1 MSGCLERIRVPD
13 MEWFREG
20 NRRNLVASVVSGVL
34 FFFGWWLAIDAA
46 AVYTA
51 KSEEG
56 YKTDL
61 KDVFHICGVFAT
73 ISMFMI
79 NGVSSAAL
87 ESPDSYTDGCLGTN
101 GARIWFFFGCLMG
114 FGSLIGASY
123 ILFGEYVTQHENAT
137 FKPTYTYPGV
147 AIFLQNLFIFMASLI
162 FKFGRSEE
170 QMGLGF

>member
-1 MSGCLERIRVPD
+1 MIFYV
-13 MEWFREG
+13 FQ
-20 NRRNLVASVVSGVL
+20 

-46 AVYTA
+46 AVYTETD
-51 KSEEG
+51 KDG
-56 YKTDL
+56 YKTEL

-123 ILFGEYVTQHENAT
+123 ILFGEYVAPRKKTLKYFYST
-137 FKPTYTYPGV
+137 FNYLGILILAQNYSRV
-147 AIFLQNLFIFMASLI
+147 A
-162 FKFGRSEE
+162 
-170 QMGLGF
+170 

>member
-1 MSGCLERIRVPD
+1 MAGCLERIRIPD
-13 MEWFREG
+13 MEWLQVG

-46 AVYTA
+46 AVYPQ
-51 KSEEG
+51 
-56 YKTDL
+56 KTEL

-73 ISMFMI
+73 ISMFMV
-79 NGVSSAAL
+79 NGVSSATL
-87 ESPDSYTDGCLGTN
+87 ESPDSYTEGCLGVN

-123 ILFGEYVTQHENAT
+123 ILFGEYVAPPEKSE
-137 FKPTYTYPGV
+137 FKPGSTYPGV

-170 QMGLGF
+170 QSGF

>member
-1 MSGCLERIRVPD
+1 MIFHFLQ
-13 MEWFREG
+13 
-20 NRRNLVASVVSGVL
+20 

-46 AVYTA
+46 AVYTGA
-51 KSEEG
+51 DKDG
-56 YKTDL
+56 TKTEL

-123 ILFGEYVTQHENAT
+123 ILFGEYVAPRKKTLKYFYST
-137 FKPTYTYPGV
+137 FNYLGILILAQNYSRV
-147 AIFLQNLFIFMASLI
+147 A
-162 FKFGRSEE
+162 
-170 QMGLGF
+170 

>member
-1 MSGCLERIRVPD
+1 MFLQ
-13 MEWFREG
+13 
-20 NRRNLVASVVSGVL
+20 

-123 ILFGEYVTQHENAT
+123 ILFGEYVTQRKKTFIQLSTILIHTKSNSCLILVLTRNYLRSGYILGHNAQNY
-137 FKPTYTYPGV
+137 FGPT
-147 AIFLQNLFIFMASLI
+147 
-162 FKFGRSEE
+162 
-170 QMGLGF
+170 LGGY

>member
-1 MSGCLERIRVPD
+1 MKKINSKLIRT
-13 MEWFREG
+13 
-20 NRRNLVASVVSGVL
+20 LIILHVL
-34 FFFGWWLAIDAA
+34 QFFFGWWLAIDAA
-46 AVYTA
+46 AVYTE
-51 KSEEG
+51 KSDEEPNVG
-56 YKTDL
+56 YKRDL

-123 ILFGEYVTQHENAT
+123 ILFGEYVARRKKTLKYFYSTLNYFNSH
-137 FKPTYTYPGV
+137 KK
-147 AIFLQNLFIFMASLI
+147 I
-162 FKFGRSEE
+162 FKI
-170 QMGLGF
+170 

>member
-1 MSGCLERIRVPD
+1 MI
-13 MEWFREG
+13 FH
-20 NRRNLVASVVSGVL
+20 VL
-34 FFFGWWLAIDAA
+34 QFFFGWWLAIDAA

-123 ILFGEYVTQHENAT
+123 ILFGEYVTQRKKT
-137 FKPTYTYPGV
+137 FTQLST
-147 AIFLQNLFIFMASLI
+147 ILI
-162 FKFGRSEE
+162 HTKSNSCLILVLTRKY
-170 QMGLGF
+170 LPAKRIHPRA